1 MSPVKPS
8 GVPPPS
14 AAKIKAI
21 DMIMQE
27 EEKERALARELER
40 NAERTANAFQAKRQ
54 AEELL
59 NAEAEKS
66 IPSMPA
72 PGPVKTGPTSVDK
85 FGFLIQV
92 TTEDDSVEEKQPP
105 SSGSD
110 DKGKRRQSSKG
121 FSR

>member
-1 MSPVKPS
+1 MFRNSAKRRGSSEKGALSPVKPS

-40 NAERTANAFQAKRQ
+40 KAERTANAFQAKRQ

-66 IPSMPA
+66 IPIMPGRDA
-72 PGPVKTGPTSVDK
+72 NTIFPEAT
-85 FGFLIQV
+85 F
-92 TTEDDSVEEKQPP
+92 
-105 SSGSD
+105 
-110 DKGKRRQSSKG
+110 
-121 FSR
+121 